1 VKPNYHHQWDIIGI
15 LSVTILLLPTI
26 TAEFLTLAAPDAF
39 GQQLIFDNIDKDR
52 SGSALDTTNNNNN
65 NIMTDD
71 NIVAIS
77 TTTGTND
84 STGTP
89 SSNVTETIPMIT
101 LVDVINSTYSVPKED
116 DEEESESR
124 IGRAVGDRINDVIHT
139 VVRSNATITTT
150 ATVRNDLTNESTTI
164 NNNTTRFLEE
174 IVPAQVGIA
183 LERIRAREILG
194 QFTSQPA
201 DPLLELQ
208 TDIETVCVANSISLA
223 DCDIYIRLR

>member
-1 VKPNYHHQWDIIGI
+1 VFASGKSEAKLSSSVGYYRDIIGY
-15 LSVTILLLPTI
+15 
-26 TAEFLTLAAPDAF
+26 
-39 GQQLIFDNIDKDR
+39 
-52 SGSALDTTNNNNN
+52 DTTNNNNN

-84 STGTP
+84 STATP
-89 SSNVTETIPMIT
+89 SSNMTETIPMIT
-101 LVDVINSTYSVPKED
+101 VVDVINSTYSVPKED

-124 IGRAVGDRINDVIHT
+124 IGRAVGDRINDVLHT

-150 ATVRNDLTNESTTI
+150 ATVTNDLTNESTTI

-194 QFTSQPA
+194 QYTLQPA
-201 DPLLELQ
+201 DPVLELH
-208 TDIETVCVANSISLA
+208 TDIETVCVANSTSLA
-223 DCDIYIRLR
+223 DCDIYIRIR

>member
-1 VKPNYHHQWDIIGI
+1 
-15 LSVTILLLPTI
+15 
-26 TAEFLTLAAPDAF
+26 
-39 GQQLIFDNIDKDR
+39 
-52 SGSALDTTNNNNN
+52 
-65 NIMTDD
+65 
-71 NIVAIS
+71 
-77 TTTGTND
+77 
-84 STGTP
+84 
-89 SSNVTETIPMIT
+89 MIT

-150 ATVRNDLTNESTTI
+150 ATIRNDLTNESTTI

-183 LERIRAREILG
+183 LERIGAREILG

-201 DPLLELQ
+201 NPVLELH
-208 TDIETVCVANSISLA
+208 TDIETVCAANSTSLA